1 MKITP
6 QHIQDFLIEL
16 QSEESTTFI
25 ESITKD
31 LGIGTEGNPLVNIF
45 NAIKSQYPDLK
56 KTKAIQIDK
65 NHKQVMDSFT
75 KLEKSMEA
83 QVKTFATKEEYT
95 QNKNSLSRLWK
106 IVWTVIT
113 FVFMAIAWVA
123 GWAMM
128 EFIKNS

>member
-56 KTKAIQIDK
+56 KTKAIQSIET
-65 NHKQVMDSFT
+65 HIFT
-75 KLEKSMEA
+75 LEEQKRAILSWEA
-83 QVKTFATKEEYT
+83 
-95 QNKNSLSRLWK
+95 SLDDLESNW
-106 IVWTVIT
+106 
-113 FVFMAIAWVA
+113 
-123 GWAMM
+123 
-128 EFIKNS
+128 

>member
-1 MKITP
+1 MTTKDERTE
-6 QHIQDFLIEL
+6 IEL
-16 QSEESTTFI
+16 
-25 ESITKD
+25 
-31 LGIGTEGNPLVNIF
+31 
-45 NAIKSQYPDLK
+45 LK
-56 KTKAIQIDK
+56 RETLHMNEKIDK